1 MDRTEEILR
10 EQLKVDK
17 AAGFGKLMWQIHKNT
32 LKKCMQIYADEQL
45 RIGGVVWRS
54 EQLKKPDNENN

>member
-17 AAGFGKLMWQIHKNT
+17 AVGFGKLMYGIHKNT

-45 RIGGVVWRS
+45 SLGGVV
-54 EQLKKPDNENN
+54 NNVKSV